1 MIKRFQFNDK
11 IDIAVV
17 AACIVLGAIA
27 AWYFS
32 NSFWNECP
40 FNSDETFREL
50 NDPYFNAEI
59 VRLQNIYTVP
69 VFVLSAMICTGTYLC
84 LRQFNGSA
92 YWHLLFGV
100 FCWPII
106 VFIFPLP
113 LLLIAVFLILGV
125 VSALICMVYSL
136 CRKEFGKKLVFALWA
151 GMNNLALGVFIF
163 FFVVDLFNGLI
174 AD

>member
-1 MIKRFQFNDK
+1 MIKRFQFNYK

-17 AACIVLGAIA
+17 AACIVLAAIT

-32 NSFWNECP
+32 NSFWKECP
-40 FNSDETFREL
+40 FNSDETYREL

-59 VRLQNIYTVP
+59 DRLQNIYTVP
-69 VFVLSAMICTGTYLC
+69 VFVLSVMICTGTYLC
-84 LRQFNGSA
+84 LRQFNVTA
-92 YWHLLFGV
+92 YWHLLLGV
-100 FCWPII
+100 FCWPVI

-151 GMNNLALGVFIF
+151 GMNNLALGVFMF
-163 FFVVDLFNGLI
+163 FFVVDLLNGLI